1 MISGIPLFPE
11 QASSL
16 AAEVDNL
23 YFGVLAITAFFAL
36 LVAVLVIVF
45 AVKYRDETGTKVGAP
60 ITGSIPLELGW
71 SIIPFIISMG
81 IFVWATVVF
90 FHLIRP
96 PDQTLEIYSTG
107 KRWMW
112 RFQHLDGQSEIN
124 ELHVPKGRAVKVTF
138 TSEDV
143 LHSLYF
149 PAFRVKADAIPGRYS
164 AVWFTPTKTGT
175 FHLFCA
181 EYCGTQHSGMIGSVI
196 VMEPDDYQA
205 WLSGSTGQPLAAR
218 GEQLFQQLACV
229 TCHLNDGSGRGPSL
243 AGVYGTQVKL
253 ATGAAA
259 VANDSYIRESILM
272 PQSKLVA
279 GYGPIM
285 PTFQGQVSEESVMSI
300 IEYIKSLPPAG
311 RPAEAA
317 ASGAAA
323 PAAPAAPPA
332 AQGAQR

>member
-36 LVAVLVIVF
+36 LVAVLVIIF
-45 AVKYRDETGTKVGAP
+45 AVKYRDETGTRVGPP
-60 ITGSIPLELGW
+60 ITGSIPLELAW
-71 SIIPFIISMG
+71 SIIPFIISMV

-96 PDQTLEIYSTG
+96 PDQTLDIYSTG

-164 AVWFTPTKTGT
+164 AVWFTPTQTGT

-243 AGVYGTQVKL
+243 AGVYGTQVTL
-253 ATGAAA
+253 ATGAAV
-259 VANDSYIRESILM
+259 VANDSYIRESILT

-279 GYGPIM
+279 GYGPVM

-300 IEYIKSLPPAG
+300 IEFIKSLPPAG
-311 RPAEAA
+311 PNAA
-317 ASGAAA
+317 AAA
-323 PAAPAAPPA
+323 P
-332 AQGAQR
+332 GAQR